1 MIRKSYVSSSE
12 ASPLPLARWLKVKT
26 ILAVTLYFSDLP
38 DASFALC
45 SSRWI
50 HVPCNRLPADL

>member
-38 DASFALC
+38 DASFALY